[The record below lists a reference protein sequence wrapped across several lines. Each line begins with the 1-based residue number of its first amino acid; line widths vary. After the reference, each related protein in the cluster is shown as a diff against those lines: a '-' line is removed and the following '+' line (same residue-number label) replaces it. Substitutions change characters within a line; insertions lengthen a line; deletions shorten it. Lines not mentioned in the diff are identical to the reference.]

1 MQNGLYR
8 CSLVRVLRNP
18 MGLASEMDSIA
29 NAVFL
34 YTGGWQCMKKKQANK
49 KSNQELMT

>member
-18 MGLASEMDSIA
+18 MGLASEMDRLA

-34 YTGGWQCMKKKQANK
+34 YTGGWQCMKKNKQTKRVPKN
-49 KSNQELMT
+49 